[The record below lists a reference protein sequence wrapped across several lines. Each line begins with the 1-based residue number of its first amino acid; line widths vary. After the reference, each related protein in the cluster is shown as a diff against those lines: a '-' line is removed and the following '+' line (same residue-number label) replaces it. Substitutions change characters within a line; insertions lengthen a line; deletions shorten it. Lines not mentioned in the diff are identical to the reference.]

1 MIARKYKSADLTRK
15 QSLFFSIGLVVSL
28 LLVIT
33 AFERRFY
40 DDGNLANLGD
50 ATKAMFDEVLDIP
63 STEQPPPLPPRRT
76 SFINIVEVPDIKEI
90 EDEINMELDIDV
102 TE

>member
-1 MIARKYKSADLTRK
+1 M
-15 QSLFFSIGLVVSL
+15 
-28 LLVIT
+28 IT

-50 ATKAMFDEVLDIP
+50 ATKAMFDEVPDIP
-63 STEQPPPLPPRRT
+63 STEPPPPLPPRRT
-76 SFINIVEVPDIKEI
+76 SFINIVEVPAIMEI